1 MLLVSAVWMALP
13 AIGQA
18 GEAVTATL
26 QVRDAESGE
35 RVAVVG
41 VVFAVTDEAGGAI
54 GEGST
59 DAEGT
64 VVIPVPGPGVYT
76 MTIDPATLP
85 EGVSLSNPDRASASV
100 DVEEGETARLLFAL
114 TSGEGVGASGGITL
128 TRVLQLSADGLKE
141 GLFLA
146 MAAIGLSLI
155 FGTTGLVNFAHGE
168 MVTWG
173 MLVAYLFNAYGLVA
187 MFGFMEGWPAPLGAP
202 VNLVIAGLFAVVA
215 GAGLGWL
222 MDAGIFSRL
231 RARGTS
237 LIAQM
242 VVTIGLAIVIRYFFL
257 YIFGGSPRFFL
268 SFAGQTALDIG
279 PVQLTPK
286 DLVAMG
292 ITVVVLVMVGVF
304 LQRTR
309 TGRSLR
315 AVADNRDLAES
326 SGIDVSRVIR
336 LVWMAGGALAALG
349 GIFFAQS
356 NNLAWDTGSRILLLI
371 FAGVTLGGLGT
382 AYGAL
387 VGSIVVGLGISLST
401 LFIPVELK
409 NVGALILLAVILL
422 IRPQGI
428 LGQRERIG

>member
-1 MLLVSAVWMALP
+1 MLLVSALWLSLP
-13 AIGQA
+13 VLGQDSS
-18 GEAVTATL
+18 AVTVVL
-26 QVRDAESGE
+26 QVTDPESGE
-35 RVAVVG
+35 RVAVPG
-41 VVFAVTDEAGGAI
+41 VSFTVTDEGGATV
-54 GEGST
+54 GEGAT
-59 DAEGT
+59 DSEGA
-64 VVIPVPGPGVYT
+64 VVIPVPGAGLYT
-76 MTIDPATLP
+76 MEIDPATLP
-85 EGVSLSNPDRASASV
+85 DGISLSNPDRTSATV
-100 DVEEGETARLLFAL
+100 DVAEGDTARLLFAL
-114 TSGEGVGASGGITL
+114 TAGEGAGAAGGITL

-155 FGTTGLVNFAHGE
+155 FGTTGLVNFAHAE

-173 MLVAYLFNAYGLVA
+173 MLVAYFFNVYGLVG
-187 MFGFMEGWPAPLGAP
+187 MLGFMEGWPPPLGEP
-202 VNLVIAGLFAVVA
+202 VNLVFAAMLAVA
-215 GAGLGWL
+215 LGAALGWA
-222 MDAGIFSRL
+222 MDAGIFAPL

-237 LIAQM
+237 LIAQL
-242 VVTIGLAIVIRYFFL
+242 VVTIGLSILLRYFFL
-257 YIFGGSPRFFL
+257 YIFGGSPRFFV
-268 SFAGQTALDIG
+268 SFAGQTAIDIG

-292 ITVVVLVMVGVF
+292 ITVVVLGLVGVF

-315 AVADNRDLAES
+315 AVSDDRDLAES

-336 LVWMAGGALAALG
+336 LVWMAGGGLAALG
-349 GIFFAQS
+349 GVFFAQS
-356 NNLAWDTGSRILLLI
+356 NNLAWDTGHRILLLI
-371 FAGVTLGGLGT
+371 FAGVVLGGLGT

-409 NVGALILLAVILL
+409 NLGALILLAIILM

-428 LGQRERIG
+428 LGQKERIG